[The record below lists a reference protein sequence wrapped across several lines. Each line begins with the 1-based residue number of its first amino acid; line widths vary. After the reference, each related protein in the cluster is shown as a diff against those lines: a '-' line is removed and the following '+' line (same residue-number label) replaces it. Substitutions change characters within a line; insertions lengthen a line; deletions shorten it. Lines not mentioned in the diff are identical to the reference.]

1 MSVDAG
7 AVLRCAAV
15 IAEAAHGEANF
26 RSAISRCYFAAFHAA
41 YAWHAALPAPGY
53 RGPRGPREAGRH
65 ETLVHQLYH
74 PGLPAAHPFYWRSI
88 ALARMLNRGRQ
99 LRLLADYRTD
109 VDIDRT
115 QMAEALVNS
124 LVIVRQCAAQPSQE
138 VQCVTL

>member
-7 AVLRCAAV
+7 AMLRCAAV

-53 RGPRGPREAGRH
+53 RGPRETGRH

-74 PGLPAAHPFYWRSI
+74 PGLPAAHPSFWRSI

-99 LRLLADYRTD
+99 LRLLADYRID

-138 VQCVTL
+138 VQCMTL

>member
-7 AVLRCAAV
+7 AMLRCAAV

-53 RGPRGPREAGRH
+53 RGPRATGRH

-74 PGLPAAHPFYWRSI
+74 PGLPAAHPSFWRSI

-99 LRLLADYRTD
+99 LRVLADYRID
-109 VDIDRT
+109 VDIDRA

-138 VQCVTL
+138 VQCMTL